1 MSARVA
7 LLCCVCAVGA
17 SARTSAQS
25 AVPQPPK
32 DTFVVKALNALT
44 DWANG
49 VGPQL
54 VMERIAPGDG
64 TSAGIKWSSKQ
75 VIDLP
80 LGFSAKALGSTNRSW
95 LVDAEFEASPTE
107 SSYLNFYG
115 RFENDRSLPVYDPDR
130 NASNQSQGVYQMK
143 WGAVGGWGWL
153 HPFGALHPF
162 SIAGRGEWLYP
173 EYGPSPAG
181 GTFANSEF
189 ANLYPATAQSTSFLH
204 FDAIA
209 DLNFTEPRTQIA
221 SGGWYRVKASWYVDR
236 TRQAASFRQFSVDL
250 RQYVPL
256 KWRSGRALLQFSSTS
271 SAASA
276 GNQIPF
282 FFLPTLGG
290 SDTLRGFDDYRFRGP
305 DASFVRAEY
314 QVEIMGSRRYFPTH
328 LLAVVFMDA
337 GQVGTSFN
345 DEWSHQINKDYGI
358 GIRLPL
364 VGIAAI
370 AFDVAFGREN
380 THWNPAFPRVY

>member
-1 MSARVA
+1 MSRRAV
-7 LLCCVCAVGA
+7 LLCCLFAVGA
-17 SARTSAQS
+17 SARLLAQS
-25 AVPQPPK
+25 APQPPK
-32 DTFVVKALNALT
+32 DTFVVSALDTLT

-54 VMERIAPGDG
+54 AMERIAAGDG
-64 TSAGIKWSSKQ
+64 TSAGIQWSSKQ

-107 SSYLNFYG
+107 SSYLNLYG
-115 RFENDRSLPVYDPDR
+115 RFENDRSLPAYDPDR
-130 NASNQSQGVYQMK
+130 SASNQLQGSYQMK
-143 WGAVGGWGWL
+143 QGAIGAWGWL

-162 SIAGRGEWLYP
+162 SIAGRGEWLHP
-173 EYGPSPAG
+173 QYGPSPAG
-181 GTFANSEF
+181 GTFVSRAFPS
-189 ANLYPATAQSTSFLH
+189 LYPAIAQSMSFLH
-204 FDAIA
+204 VDAIA

-221 SGGWYRVKASWYVDR
+221 SGGWYRVRASWYVDA
-236 TRQAASFRQFSVDL
+236 TRQASSFQQFSVDL

-256 KWRSGRALLQFSSTS
+256 KWRSSRALLQFSSTS
-271 SAASA
+271 STRSA

-305 DASFVRAEY
+305 DASYVRAEY
-314 QVEIMGSRRYFPTH
+314 QVDLMGSRRYFPTH

-337 GQVGTSFN
+337 GQVGTSFT

-358 GIRLPL
+358 GVRLPL

-380 THWNPAFPRVY
+380 THWNPSFPKVY